1 MTYRELLLEAS
12 NKLKDNGIL
21 EYENDAWLLFEF
33 IFDMSRHQYF
43 MKMNDTVSD
52 EEMIRQYRETIEL
65 RAGRMPVQYIT
76 ETQSFMGLTFH
87 VNENV
92 LIPRFDTEVLV
103 DKALKVL
110 EEMWAA
116 RMATKDIDKASGKSG
131 EEQVE
136 PHMQSLRVLDM
147 CTGSGCIAISIAKLS
162 KVPVEVTAVDVSPA
176 ALEMA
181 KCNGDFHDV
190 SNVKFIE
197 SNLFEKINENKENI
211 CGKNSKECGTMGA
224 SPLYDMIISNPPYI
238 PSKVVEG
245 LMPEVRDHEPRL
257 ALDGTEDG
265 LWFYR
270 KITEESTKY
279 ISEQGYLLYEIGCEQ
294 GESVSQIMAECGYTD
309 IEVIKDLAGLD
320 RNVIGRNSKGISLE
334 NVRKESV
341 YV

>member
-1 MTYRELLLEAS
+1 MLLEAS
-12 NKLKDNGIL
+12 ERLKASDII
-21 EYENDAWLLFEF
+21 EYENDAWILFEF

-43 MKMNDTVSD
+43 MKMNENVAD
-52 EEMIRQYRETIEL
+52 EEIIKQYRDVIGL

-92 LIPRFDTEVLV
+92 LIPRFDTEILV
-103 DKALKVL
+103 ERALKLL
-110 EEMWAA
+110 EDMWKE
-116 RMATKDIDKASGKSG
+116 RIATKDEPSKSY
-131 EEQVE
+131 VE
-136 PHMQSLRVLDM
+136 PLRVLDM

-162 KVPVEVTAVDVSPA
+162 KVPVELTAVDVSQG
-176 ALEMA
+176 ALEVA
-181 KCNGDFHDV
+181 KCNGEFNDV
-190 SNVKFIE
+190 TNVKFIE

-238 PSKVVEG
+238 PSKVVDG

-270 KITEESTKY
+270 KITEESTRY
-279 ISEQGYLLYEIGCEQ
+279 ISEQGYLLYEVGCEQ
-294 GESVSQIMAECGYTD
+294 GAAVSQMMAECGYTD
-309 IEVIKDLAGLD
+309 IEIIKDLAGLD
-320 RNVIGRNSKGISLE
+320 RVVAGIAK
-334 NVRKESV
+334 RFR
-341 YV
+341 

>member
-12 NKLKDNGIL
+12 DRLKASDII
-21 EYENDAWLLFEF
+21 EYENDAWILFEF

-43 MKMNDTVSD
+43 MKMNDVEQD
-52 EEMIRQYRETIEL
+52 EYRINQYREVIEL
-65 RAGRMPVQYIT
+65 RAKRMPVQYIT

-92 LIPRFDTEVLV
+92 LIPRFDTEILV
-103 DKALKVL
+103 ERALKLL
-110 EEMWAA
+110 EDMWKE
-116 RMATKDIDKASGKSG
+116 RVATKGNQSKTY
-131 EEQVE
+131 VE
-136 PHMQSLRVLDM
+136 PLRVLDM

-176 ALEMA
+176 ALEVA
-181 KCNGDFHDV
+181 KCNGEFNDV
-190 SNVKFIE
+190 SNVQFIE
-197 SNLFEKINENKENI
+197 SDLFEKINKNKENI

-224 SPLYDMIISNPPYI
+224 SPLYDIIISNPPYI
-238 PSKVVEG
+238 PSKVVDG

-270 KITEESTKY
+270 RITEESTKY
-279 ISEQGYLLYEIGCEQ
+279 ISAQGYLLYEIGCEQ
-294 GESVSQIMAECGYTD
+294 GAAVSQMMIECGYTD

-320 RNVIGRNSKGISLE
+320 RVVAGIA
-334 NVRKESV
+334 K
-341 YV
+341 

>member
-12 NKLKDNGIL
+12 ERLKASDII
-21 EYENDAWLLFEF
+21 EYENDAWILFEF

-43 MKMNDTVSD
+43 MKMNENVAD
-52 EEMIRQYRETIEL
+52 EEIIKQYRDVIEL
-65 RAGRMPVQYIT
+65 RAGHMPVQYIT

-92 LIPRFDTEVLV
+92 LIPRFDTEILV
-103 DKALKVL
+103 ERALKLL
-110 EEMWAA
+110 EDMWKE
-116 RMATKDIDKASGKSG
+116 RIATKD
-131 EEQVE
+131 EQSKFYVE
-136 PHMQSLRVLDM
+136 SLRVLDM

-162 KVPVEVTAVDVSPA
+162 KVPVELTAVDVSQG
-176 ALEMA
+176 ALEVA
-181 KCNGDFHDV
+181 KCNGEFNDV
-190 SNVKFIE
+190 TNVKFIE

-238 PSKVVEG
+238 PSKVVDG

-270 KITEESTKY
+270 KITEESTRY
-279 ISEQGYLLYEIGCEQ
+279 ISEQGYLLYEVGCEQ
-294 GESVSQIMAECGYTD
+294 GAAVSQMMAECGYTD
-309 IEVIKDLAGLD
+309 IEIIKDLAGLD
-320 RNVIGRNSKGISLE
+320 RVVAGIAK
-334 NVRKESV
+334 RFR
-341 YV
+341 

>member
-1 MTYRELLLEAS
+1 MTYREILQEAT
-12 NKLKDNGIL
+12 NKLKESQII

-43 MKMNDTVSD
+43 MKMNDTEAD
-52 EEMIRQYRETIEL
+52 EEMIRQYMEAIEL
-65 RAGRMPVQYIT
+65 RANHMPVQYIT

-103 DKALKVL
+103 ERALRLLEDMWKERVAAKGEQSKAY
-110 EEMWAA
+110 
-116 RMATKDIDKASGKSG
+116 
-131 EEQVE
+131 VE
-136 PHMQSLRVLDM
+136 PLRVLDM

-162 KVPVEVTAVDVSPA
+162 NVPVELTAVDVSPG
-176 ALEMA
+176 ALEVA
-181 KCNGDFHDV
+181 KCNGEFNDL

-197 SNLFEKINENKENI
+197 SNLFEKINENI

-224 SPLYDMIISNPPYI
+224 SPLYDIIISNPPYI
-238 PSKVVEG
+238 PSKVVDG

-270 KITEESTKY
+270 KITEESTRY
-279 ISEQGYLLYEIGCEQ
+279 ITEQGYLLYEIGCEQ
-294 GESVSQIMAECGYTD
+294 GASVSQMMTECGYTD

-320 RNVIGRNSKGISLE
+320 RVVLGRKKTDKSQTE
-334 NVRKESV
+334 F
-341 YV
+341 

>member
-12 NKLKDNGIL
+12 DRLKASDII
-21 EYENDAWLLFEF
+21 EYDNDAWLLFEH

-43 MKMNDTVSD
+43 MKMNDVIAD
-52 EEMIRQYRETIEL
+52 EEMISQYRETIDL

-87 VNENV
+87 VNEYV
-92 LIPRFDTEVLV
+92 LIPRFDTEILV
-103 DKALKVL
+103 EKALKVL
-110 EEMWAA
+110 EQMWDERYDAN
-116 RMATKDIDKASGKSG
+116 KA
-131 EEQVE
+131 
-136 PHMQSLRVLDM
+136 PLRVLDM
-147 CTGSGCIAISIAKLS
+147 CTGSGCIVVSIAKLS
-162 KVPVEVTAVDVSPA
+162 KVPVEVEAVDISPE
-176 ALEMA
+176 ALQVA
-181 KCNGDFHDV
+181 RCNAEFHDI
-190 SNVKFIE
+190 NNIKFIE
-197 SNLFEKINENKENI
+197 SNLFEKINENI
-211 CGKNSKECGTMGA
+211 CGKNSKE
-224 SPLYDMIISNPPYI
+224 YDMIISNPPYI
-238 PSKVVEG
+238 PSKVVDG

-294 GESVSQIMAECGYTD
+294 GEAVSQMMAECGYTD

-320 RNVIGRNSKGISLE
+320 RVVRGQ
-334 NVRKESV
+334 RKENK